1 MEGRADIF
9 LIQESK
15 LEFVDMATVRSFW
28 NNEKVGWYFSKSIGS
43 SGGIISLWKEDSV
56 DVILSFKGE
65 GFLGI
70 KVKKLWSDLLE
81 AKSRYTDN
89 EWFVAGDFNSI
100 SDRSE
105 RKGCSQQFRNSEIS
119 YFVGF
124 IEESNLVDVPTKGKR
139 FSWFGGEGRTM
150 SRLDRFLVSE
160 NMIKS
165 LDIVGQKI
173 GNRDISD
180 HYLVWLIVD
189 GLNWGPKSN
198 RVNKEWFGN
207 KGFLDFVE
215 SEWKGIDVTGRED
228 YILKEKLRILNLKLT
243 SWNKPVF
250 GERDLEIEQNV
261 QIINEANNL
270 LASCREEDTEEVI
283 AKRCNVVRRMS
294 LDLRLKEN
302 MILQKSGVKWDNE
315 GDCNNIF
322 FHKILKERR
331 RRNFI
336 GMLSSPIGLLESVE
350 EVKEEVRRFFS
361 ESFEEEDNSRPLL
374 EDISFKSLSQE
385 ESNSLELIFLNLKS
399 KKQCGV
405 AIVPRVRGQ
414 TVIISSSSKSFGPS

>member
-9 LIQESK
+9 LIQEYK

-28 NNEKVGWYFSKSIGS
+28 NNEKVGWSFSKSIGR

-89 EWFVAGDFNSI
+89 EWFAAGDFNSI

-105 RKGCSQQFRNSEIS
+105 RKGCSQQFRNGEIS

-124 IEESNLVDVPTKGKR
+124 IEESNLVDVPTKGK
-139 FSWFGGEGRTM
+139 
-150 SRLDRFLVSE
+150 
-160 NMIKS
+160 
-165 LDIVGQKI
+165 
-173 GNRDISD
+173 RDISD

-207 KGFLDFVE
+207 KDFLDFVE
-215 SEWKGIDVTGRED
+215 SEWKGIDVTGRGD

-243 SWNKPVF
+243 SWNKLVF
-250 GERDLEIEQNV
+250 GERDLEIE
-261 QIINEANNL
+261 
-270 LASCREEDTEEVI
+270 
-283 AKRCNVVRRMS
+283 
-294 LDLRLKEN
+294 
-302 MILQKSGVKWDNE
+302 
-315 GDCNNIF
+315 
-322 FHKILKERR
+322 
-331 RRNFI
+331 
-336 GMLSSPIGLLESVE
+336 
-350 EVKEEVRRFFS
+350 
-361 ESFEEEDNSRPLL
+361 
-374 EDISFKSLSQE
+374 
-385 ESNSLELIFLNLKS
+385 
-399 KKQCGV
+399 
-405 AIVPRVRGQ
+405 
-414 TVIISSSSKSFGPS
+414 